1 MTTIPAFMYPKTAR
15 MLLSMSR
22 QNRVRVQLQREL
34 RQQGWSD
41 SACAELAEIHIKL
54 ENGNGTAQVPDAR

>member
-1 MTTIPAFMYPKTAR
+1 MTKLPAFMYPATAR

-34 RQQGWSD
+34 RAQHWSD
-41 SACAELAEIHIKL
+41 SAAAELAEIHIQL
-54 ENGNGTAQVPDAR
+54 EERNETAAN